1 MNDEVKEILIDLIDY
16 YNTVGTESDPGINTF
31 ETVAKRASKALE
43 RHARDSF
50 ESSRNNSSDVDP
62 FAMDVVGYSGQEY
75 GGFPEPHIV
84 APEDDIEPIVKSE
97 DEW

>member
-50 ESSRNNSSDVDP
+50 CLLYTSPSPRDR
-62 FAMDVVGYSGQEY
+62 G
-75 GGFPEPHIV
+75 
-84 APEDDIEPIVKSE
+84 
-97 DEW
+97 